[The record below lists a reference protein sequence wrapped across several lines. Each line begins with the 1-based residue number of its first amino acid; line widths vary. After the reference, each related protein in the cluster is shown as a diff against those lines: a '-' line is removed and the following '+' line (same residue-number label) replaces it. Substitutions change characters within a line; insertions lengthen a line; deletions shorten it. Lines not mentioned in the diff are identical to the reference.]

1 MDILKSLTDAINK
14 RFNVSYLLDPQHLI
28 LVSHL
33 IVDGD
38 DNNRLSIDRPPGKS
52 ELHKDNYLL
61 PISFSVPP
69 VLIQFRVYYEISWPQ
84 LINRLIYIAVS
95 AQCNY
100 SSLPFPLGPHS
111 SLLFHVKHF
120 LEKKCFFAQ
129 QSYRIFGKNPEI
141 LSG

>member
-1 MDILKSLTDAINK
+1 
-14 RFNVSYLLDPQHLI
+14 
-28 LVSHL
+28 
-33 IVDGD
+33 
-38 DNNRLSIDRPPGKS
+38 
-52 ELHKDNYLL
+52 
-61 PISFSVPP
+61 
-69 VLIQFRVYYEISWPQ
+69 
-84 LINRLIYIAVS
+84 VS

-141 LSG
+141 LSGWIPKCQLRTGKETRILMVCEGALIWPKKEKNQDISAGGFSRF